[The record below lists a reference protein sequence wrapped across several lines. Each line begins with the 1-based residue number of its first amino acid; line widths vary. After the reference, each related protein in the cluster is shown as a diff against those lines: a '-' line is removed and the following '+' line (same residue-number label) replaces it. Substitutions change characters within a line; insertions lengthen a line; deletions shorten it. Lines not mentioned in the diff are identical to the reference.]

1 MVSYTIRGSGPTGR
15 EPNMKRIWIV
25 LAVIAVAAAT
35 VSLVV
40 KAQKQKPPE
49 ADCGRTAGL
58 GYDDTPTLPDQ
69 PWRVHDIKRPQP
81 RTIAPGTESSQERA
95 GRAPS
100 DAVVLFD
107 GKDLSQWTNKPKKK
121 EYGDITWKVEKGYM
135 EAVPYAGDLVSKQGF
150 GDAQYHIE
158 WAAPVKPCGTS
169 QWRGNSGVLI
179 MKNYEIQ
186 VLDNDNN
193 PTYADG
199 MAGSIY
205 GQWPPLVNPARIR
218 GEWQTYDIVFE
229 APVFQGDKVVKPA
242 YVTVFL
248 NGVLVHHHQ
257 KIIGRMAHR
266 RVGVYH
272 PHGAAEPLALQ
283 DHEVP
288 VRYRNIWVRPLK
300 GYDQP

>member
-1 MVSYTIRGSGPTGR
+1 MKPIR
-15 EPNMKRIWIV
+15 ILLV
-25 LAVIAVAAAT
+25 AVIAFAAT
-35 VSLVV
+35 LSLVMV
-40 KAQKQKPPE
+40 KAQKKKLPE

-58 GYDDTPTLPDQ
+58 GYDDTPMLPDQ

-81 RTIAPGTESSQERA
+81 RTIAPGTESSQQSP

-107 GKDLSQWTNKPKKK
+107 GKDLSQWTNHPKKK
-121 EYGDITWKVEKGYM
+121 DLGNITWKVENGYV
-135 EAVPYAGDLVSKQGF
+135 EVVPYAGDLVSKEKF

-158 WAAPVKPCGTS
+158 WAAPAKPCGTS

-179 MKNYEIQ
+179 MSNYEIQ
-186 VLDNDNN
+186 VLDNDHN

-205 GQWPPLVNPARIR
+205 GQWPPLVNPARAR
-218 GEWQTYDIVFE
+218 GEWQMYDIAFE
-229 APVFQGDKVVKPA
+229 APVFEGEKLVKPA

-248 NGVLVHHHQ
+248 NGVLVQHHQ
-257 KIIGRMAHR
+257 KIIGRMTHR
-266 RVGVYH
+266 QVAQYR
-272 PHGAAEPLALQ
+272 PHGATEPLSLQ

-288 VRYRNIWVRPLK
+288 VRYRNIWVRPLR

>member
-1 MVSYTIRGSGPTGR
+1 
-15 EPNMKRIWIV
+15 MKRFWILLV
-25 LAVIAVAAAT
+25 VVVAVGAT
-35 VSLVV
+35 YTLVRV
-40 KAQKQKPPE
+40 KAQKEKA
-49 ADCGRTAGL
+49 ADNPCARTAGL
-58 GYDDTPTLPDQ
+58 GYDDTPMLPEQ

-81 RTIAPGTESSQERA
+81 RTIVPGTESSQERA

-107 GKDLSQWTNKPKKK
+107 GKDLSKWTNHPKKRSR
-121 EYGDITWKVEKGYM
+121 GNLTWKVEKDYM
-135 EAVPYAGDLVSKQGF
+135 EVVPYAGDLVSKEKF

-158 WAAPVKPCGTS
+158 WAAPAKPCGTS
-169 QWRGNSGVLI
+169 QWRGNSGVLL
-179 MKNYEIQ
+179 MSNYEIQ

-205 GQWPPLVNPARIR
+205 GQWPPLVNPARAR
-218 GEWQTYDIVFE
+218 GQWQMYDIAFE
-229 APVFQGDKVVKPA
+229 APVFNGEKLVKPA

-248 NGVLVHHHQ
+248 NGVLVQNHQ
-257 KIIGRMAHR
+257 RIIGRMAHR
-266 RVGVYH
+266 QVGVYH
-272 PHGAAEPLALQ
+272 AHGAVEPLSLQ

-288 VRYRNIWVRPLK
+288 VRYRNIWVRPLR